1 MIKVITFVF
10 LSSFVLRMN
19 KAGLPLTNESSKKDI
34 RNGCEK
40 QKTYY
45 TNIAKNKYKIKE
57 NSKRKKILSTWA
69 WGDLEPCY
77 LSANEDK
84 LQFSFFF
91 FLIVHLGSRVRDLL
105 MLGGTFVCNT
115 LQSKILRNS
124 TTSTLLQHSECSK
137 RSNKCYHFEHAK
149 GG

>member
-57 NSKRKKILSTWA
+57 NSKRKKSC
-69 WGDLEPCY
+69 P
-77 LSANEDK
+77 
-84 LQFSFFF
+84 
-91 FLIVHLGSRVRDLL
+91 LGH
-105 MLGGTFVCNT
+105 G
-115 LQSKILRNS
+115 KILNLATQVDKIS
-124 TTSTLLQHSECSK
+124 LSLNFL
-137 RSNKCYHFEHAK
+137 
-149 GG
+149 

>member
-34 RNGCEK
+34 RNGEK

-57 NSKRKKILSTWA
+57 NSKRKKSCPLGHGEILNLAT
-69 WGDLEPCY
+69 
-77 LSANEDK
+77 
-84 LQFSFFF
+84 
-91 FLIVHLGSRVRDLL
+91 
-105 MLGGTFVCNT
+105 
-115 LQSKILRNS
+115 
-124 TTSTLLQHSECSK
+124 
-137 RSNKCYHFEHAK
+137 
-149 GG
+149 